1 MTTIDNVQDI
11 TPRVQYTA
19 TASQMAFTYPF
30 PIFQDADIVVDQ
42 DGVTLTLTTDYT
54 VIGEGDETGGTVT
67 LVTAATVGDIITLYR
82 DISIER
88 DTDYQQNGPWA
99 SDATNNEFDK
109 ITLILQELEERVS
122 RCLRIP
128 MTADEVDGELTPIAD
143 YVGNFVGFNSS
154 GEVVAKTVT
163 ESSVVTDADQITL
176 DDSGGSYAAA
186 NVEAALAELVSAS
199 NGEGASMIKI
209 EDSGGLLAATE
220 VEGALAELSTLTA
233 QLPQTKIANSTQ
245 AISSNTDLTDD
256 SVFVDFDIVKLKS
269 YSWEAYIPFSQN
281 VGNFKFKLTFTNSP
295 VICFAML
302 SIVEPDGTVL
312 ADYTDMETSAYE
324 ITHVTDGSGA
334 GIHIVG
340 SIKAN
345 LATTGTMKLQWAQET
360 SSANSTSRNAGA
372 WMRVAE
378 LN

>member
-269 YSWEAYIPFSQN
+269 YSWEAYIPVSQN